1 MRMNERTIAGKRC
14 FIYGDGSADVL
25 LIQPIGEHNLD
36 SMVSEVAVIEE
47 MSGRKDFTMMMFL
60 TDWNQDLPPWGA
72 PQMRG
77 EEPFGEGAL
86 DTLAFIREH
95 LIPEFSAGGE
105 QEIYLGGYSLAGL
118 FAMWAAYQTD
128 VFAGVAAASPSLWYP
143 GWPAF
148 AEKKQVRAPKVYLSL
163 GKKEE
168 KTRHPVMKIVGENI
182 RKQFDLARRSPKCED
197 VILEMN
203 PGNHFQDADL
213 RMAKGFAWLLSG
225 ELTNDY

>member
-1 MRMNERTIAGKRC
+1 MNERTIAGKSC
-14 FIYGDGSADVL
+14 FVYGDGSSDVL

-36 SMVSEVAVIEE
+36 SMDSEVAMIEE
-47 MSGRKDFTMMMFL
+47 MSGGKDFSMVMFL

-72 PQMRG
+72 PAMRG
-77 EEPFGEGAL
+77 EELFGEGAP
-86 DTLAFIREH
+86 DTLTFIREH
-95 LIPEFSAGGE
+95 LIQEVSSGKE
-105 QEIYLGGYSLAGL
+105 HEIYLGGYSLAGL
-118 FAMWAAYQTD
+118 FAMWATYQTNL
-128 VFAGVAAASPSLWYP
+128 FAGVAAASPSLWYP

-168 KTRHPVMKIVGENI
+168 KTRHPVMQTVGENI

-225 ELTNDY
+225 ELANDY

>member
-1 MRMNERTIAGKRC
+1 MNERKIAGKRC
-14 FIYGDGSADVL
+14 FIYGDGPSDTL
-25 LIQPIGEHNLD
+25 LIQPIGEHNLETMD
-36 SMVSEVAVIEE
+36 SEVALIEE
-47 MSGRKDFTMMMFL
+47 ISGEKDFTMVMFL

-72 PQMRG
+72 PAMRG
-77 EEPFGEGAL
+77 EEPFGEGAP
-86 DTLAFIREH
+86 DTLKFIREH
-95 LIPEFSAGGE
+95 LIQEFGTSGE

-128 VFAGVAAASPSLWYP
+128 LFAGVAAASPSLWYP

-148 AEKKQVRAPKVYLSL
+148 AEERKVKVPKVYLSL

-168 KTRHPVMKIVGENI
+168 KTRHPVMQTVGENI
-182 RKQFDLARRSPKCED
+182 RRQFDLVSESPKCED

-225 ELTNDY
+225 ELSNDD

>member
-1 MRMNERTIAGKRC
+1 MDA
-14 FIYGDGSADVL
+14 L
-25 LIQPIGEHNLD
+25 LIQPIGEHSLETID
-36 SMVSEVAVIEE
+36 AEVSRIEE
-47 MSGRKDFTMMMFL
+47 MAGSRPFTLAAFL

-72 PQMRG
+72 PAMRG
-77 EEPFGEGAL
+77 EEPFGEGAP

-95 LIPEFSAGGE
+95 LIPEISSGGE
-105 QEIYLGGYSLAGL
+105 HETYLGGYSLAGL

-128 VFAGVAAASPSLWYP
+128 LFAGVAAASPSLWYP

-168 KTRHPVMKIVGENI
+168 KTRHPVMQTVGENI

-225 ELTNDY
+225 ELANDY